1 MENLKQ
7 EIKKVNEKLESEKTE
22 KEQKRGAFVVSFRIS
37 KGEYD
42 KLKEVFPNVS
52 LHYACKEL
60 IKNILNI

>member
-7 EIKKVNEKLESEKTE
+7 EIKKVNEKLENEQTE
-22 KEQKRGAFVVSFRIS
+22 REQKKGTFVVSFRIS
-37 KGEYD
+37 QNEYI

-52 LHYACKEL
+52 LHFACKEL

>member
-1 MENLKQ
+1 MEDLKK
-7 EIKKVNEKLESEKTE
+7 EIKKVNEKLENEKNE
-22 KEQKRGAFVVSFRIS
+22 KEQKKGAFVVSFRVS
-37 KGEYD
+37 QSEYN

>member
-1 MENLKQ
+1 MENLKK
-7 EIKKVNEKLESEKTE
+7 EIKKVNEKLENEQTE
-22 KEQKRGAFVVSFRIS
+22 REQKKGAFVVSFRIS
-37 KGEYD
+37 RTEHD